1 MSEPPLLELA
11 GVERRFRVSGGLL
24 RPRREVRA
32 VNGVSL
38 RVARGEV
45 LGLVGESGCGKS
57 TLARLMLGLLAPS
70 AGEVRLLGAS
80 LATLPRK
87 DRARRVQPVFQDP
100 YGSLNPRR
108 RIGAIIASPLVVH
121 GIGDPAERR
130 RRVEEM
136 MALVALAP
144 RLARAFPGQLSGGQR
159 QRVAIARALVMRP
172 ELVIC
177 DEPTSALD
185 VSVQAQIL
193 NLLQALRRKLGL
205 TLVLISHNLAVV
217 EHLATRVAVMYLGR
231 IVETAETR
239 RLFAAPRHP
248 YTQALLAS
256 VLTPTPGR
264 PLPEVAIEGGYPNPL
279 DPPPGCPFHPRCPE
293 ALPLCRK
300 VPPTTSARAG
310 GRVECHLYAGAAV
323 YPENIDLT
331 D

>member
-1 MSEPPLLELA
+1 MSQPPLLELA

-38 RVARGEV
+38 AIERGEV

-57 TLARLMLGLLAPS
+57 TLARLMLGLLVPS
-70 AGEVRLLGAS
+70 AGEVRLAGVTLAS
-80 LATLPRK
+80 LQRK
-87 DRARRVQPVFQDP
+87 GRARRVQPIFQDP

-108 RIGAIIASPLVVH
+108 RVASIIASPLVVH
-121 GIGDPAERR
+121 AIGDATERR

-136 MALVALAP
+136 MALVALPP

-193 NLLQALRRKLGL
+193 NLLQELRRKLGL

-239 RLFAAPRHP
+239 SLFAAPRHP

-256 VLTPTPGR
+256 VLAPTPGR
-264 PLPEVAIEGGYPNPL
+264 PVPEVAMTGGYPNPL

-293 ALPLCRK
+293 AMAVCRTTLPLPSPRIG
-300 VPPTTSARAG
+300 G
-310 GRVECHLYAGAAV
+310 GRVECHLHAG
-323 YPENIDLT
+323 
-331 D
+331 